1 MPERSGGF
9 GPHSWALK
17 DIIRLA
23 PRYFIYRHFS
33 EPEYRDTDMGDINEK
48 AFLKQAELAERWGC
62 SQSTIINY
70 RNKGLI
76 SYFQLPESTKVLYP
90 VAEVLEIERKYT
102 KNNSKPKGGDRK
114 KAEAKKVKPCVSP
127 NKDW

>member
-1 MPERSGGF
+1 
-9 GPHSWALK
+9 
-17 DIIRLA
+17 
-23 PRYFIYRHFS
+23 
-33 EPEYRDTDMGDINEK
+33 MGDINDK
-48 AFLKQAELAERWGC
+48 AFLKQAELAKRWGG

-114 KAEAKKVKPCVSP
+114 KADAKKVKPCVSP
-127 NKDW
+127 KKEWRI